1 MHIFDKRKNVK
12 EVFLTDLA
20 EAFETRKS
28 DIKGFLC
35 YSDTKSILR
44 SSYFG
49 NFSYEVY
56 SYKQINYLCI

>member
-35 YSDTKSILR
+35 YSDTKSMLR
-44 SSYFG
+44 S
-49 NFSYEVY
+49 
-56 SYKQINYLCI
+56 K